1 MKRNNGW
8 GIEKNVFHCHLSN
21 LAVFLTIVL
30 AEKKKMHIIALTSLT
45 LFYGAFHMKHIT
57 SFCL

>member
-1 MKRNNGW
+1 MGEALK
-8 GIEKNVFHCHLSN
+8 KNVFHCHLSN